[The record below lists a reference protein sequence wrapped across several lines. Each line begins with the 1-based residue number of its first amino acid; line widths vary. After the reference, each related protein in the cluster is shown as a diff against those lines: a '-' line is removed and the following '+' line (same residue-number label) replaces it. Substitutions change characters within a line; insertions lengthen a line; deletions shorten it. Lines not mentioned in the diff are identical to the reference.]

1 LAPLPEPIMKKAPKL
16 LDARFTVDRN
26 GTIVVV
32 APGTNRAEVL
42 INPN

>member
-1 LAPLPEPIMKKAPKL
+1 VDESECQLALTEAI
-16 LDARFTVDRN
+16 